1 MAYFREL
8 PDLEYQSPFSDR
20 NSSLDYVRAKNIF
33 RRVKIRDD
41 LQKVFTIFNKYTISD
56 GARPDT
62 VAEALY
68 GKSEFD
74 WVVLI
79 SAGIIN
85 VRDEWPLS
93 NYDLYNY
100 SYEKYGDNLNDTKF
114 YETIE
119 VRDPDGRLVLP
130 AGKVVDANFTIPDP
144 ANKVQNLQQSKVVVA
159 INNYEYEVRKNEAK
173 RNIYVLK
180 PEYLPSFLTDIRK
193 IMTYTESSQFIDSKL
208 IKASNTRIKSP

>member
-8 PDLEYQSPFSDR
+8 PDLEYQSPLPGR
-20 NSSLDYVRAKNIF
+20 NSSLDYVRAKNLF
-33 RRVKIRDD
+33 KRVKIRDD
-41 LQKVFTIFNKYTISD
+41 LQKIFTIFNKYTIFD

-68 GKSEFD
+68 ENAEFD

-79 SAGIIN
+79 SAGILN

-100 SYEKYGDNLNDTKF
+100 SYEKYGDDLNSTRF

-119 VRDPDGRLVLP
+119 VRDIDGRLILP

-144 ANKVQNLQQSKVVVA
+144 INKSQNLQQSKVIVA

-180 PEYLPSFLTDIRK
+180 PEYLPSLLTDIRK
-193 IMTYTESSQFIDSKL
+193 IMVYTESSQYVDSKL
-208 IKASNTRIKSP
+208 IKTSNTRVKSP